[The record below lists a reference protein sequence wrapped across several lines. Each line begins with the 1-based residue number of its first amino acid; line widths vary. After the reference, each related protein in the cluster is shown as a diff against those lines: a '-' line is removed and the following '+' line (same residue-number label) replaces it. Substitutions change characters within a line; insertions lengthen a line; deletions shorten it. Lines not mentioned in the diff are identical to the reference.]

1 MPTEF
6 QRVTE
11 DILFN
16 MENVFVFID
25 DIIIVRKLDN
35 SKVKLNQEK
44 I

>member
-35 SKVKLNQEK
+35 SKLKLNQEK